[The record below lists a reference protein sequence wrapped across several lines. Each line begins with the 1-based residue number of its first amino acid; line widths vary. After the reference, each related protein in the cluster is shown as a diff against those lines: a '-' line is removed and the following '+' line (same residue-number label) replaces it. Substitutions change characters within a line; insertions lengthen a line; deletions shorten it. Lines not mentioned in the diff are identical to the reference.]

1 MKKSTATPIFKTA
14 TIVTLLSVL
23 ERLLGFFYR
32 ITLSNKLGEESL
44 GVYQA
49 ATSLF
54 GVFLTIGVGGLPMT
68 VSRFIARS
76 RAEKS
81 KKNEQRSVSAG
92 LFLALLLGLLPA
104 TAFWLFGRLFTPLL
118 PDERCLPVLN
128 ILLIGSVFAA
138 AFAVLRGQMWGNK
151 KFLAPTLFEL
161 LEESTLVIAGVCFLY
176 LDGKMPL
183 IERAAW
189 ANTLSY
195 ALSFSVAFLCFFLDK
210 NKLSSPLPLAKPLFQ
225 AALPITTIRLMSS
238 LLVSAVALLLP
249 AMLVKSGATQSDAI
263 KTYGILTGMVIPV
276 LFIPST
282 LVGSISLVLSPQ
294 LSEDYYKK
302 NQQNL
307 KRNIARG
314 LLAAALLAGL
324 LAPAVFVLG
333 EEAGKILFSSQI
345 AGEMIKNGSPMLLPM
360 SLSMISTTVLNSLG
374 FQKQTLRYYFVGALA
389 LTASI
394 LILPRYLGGYAY
406 LVGMGLNFT
415 LTTLCNL
422 LFLKNK
428 KLLPSRLIRK
438 LLLIAAFVLPISLF
452 GQFVKSLCVV
462 FLGEFWACVTV
473 GVSLCGFAVGLYC
486 LCFRKKGQK
495 NTIRQEK

>member
-1 MKKSTATPIFKTA
+1 M
-14 TIVTLLSVL
+14 
-23 ERLLGFFYR
+23 
-32 ITLSNKLGEESL
+32 
-44 GVYQA
+44 
-49 ATSLF
+49 
-54 GVFLTIGVGGLPMT
+54 
-68 VSRFIARS
+68 
-76 RAEKS
+76 
-81 KKNEQRSVSAG
+81 
-92 LFLALLLGLLPA
+92 
-104 TAFWLFGRLFTPLL
+104 
-118 PDERCLPVLN
+118 
-128 ILLIGSVFAA
+128 
-138 AFAVLRGQMWGNK
+138 
-151 KFLAPTLFEL
+151 
-161 LEESTLVIAGVCFLY
+161 
-176 LDGKMPL
+176 
-183 IERAAW
+183 
-189 ANTLSY
+189 
-195 ALSFSVAFLCFFLDK
+195 
-210 NKLSSPLPLAKPLFQ
+210 AKPLFQ

-486 LCFRKKGQK
+486 LCFRKKRQK
-495 NTIRQEK
+495 NAIRQEK